1 MAHLGKTIAQLAKL
15 RSMHIPDVA
24 PGRQDWLTDLTDF
37 GSNPGALRAR
47 IYVPEHLARDPALVV
62 VLHGCTQDAV
72 GYDHG
77 SGWSHVADDHGFA
90 LLFPEQTR
98 ANNPNL
104 CFNWFSSADARR
116 DGGEA
121 SSIRHMVAAM
131 TAQHEIDP
139 SRVFVTGLSAGGA
152 MASIMLAAYPEVFA
166 GGAIIAGLPFGA
178 AHSIPDAFARM
189 RGAGYPA
196 DACLATLVR
205 NASAHDGPWPI
216 VSVWEGSADKTV
228 DPSNAGRIVAQWRGI
243 HGVADQPATRDV
255 VDGYARDCWT
265 DPTGRRVIESYTI
278 TGMGHGTPLKTDGPD
293 ACGVSGP
300 YMLDVG
306 ISSTRHIA
314 RSWGL
319 LQAEQPMHRQEHR
332 MEAAPEPARAK
343 AGVGAIIEDALRS
356 AGLMR

>member
-15 RSMHIPDVA
+15 RSMHLSNIA
-24 PGRQDWLTDLTDF
+24 PGGHDRLTDLTDF

-47 IYVPEHLARDPALVV
+47 IYVPERLAREPALVV
-62 VLHGCTQDAV
+62 VLHGCTQDAAS
-72 GYDHG
+72 YDRG
-77 SGWSHVADDHGFA
+77 SGWSQLADDHGFA
-90 LLFPEQTR
+90 LLFPEQQR

-104 CFNWFSSADARR
+104 CFNWFSSTDARR

-121 SSIRHMVAAM
+121 SSIRHMVATV
-131 TAQHEIDP
+131 TAQHDIDP

-189 RGAGYPA
+189 RGTGYPA
-196 DACLATLVR
+196 AAQLATLVR
-205 NASAHDGPWPI
+205 DASAHDGPWPT
-216 VSVWEGSADKTV
+216 VSVWHGSADKTV
-228 DPSNAGRIVAQWRGI
+228 DPSNAKRIIAQWRGI
-243 HGVADQPATRDV
+243 HGVADEPATRDV
-255 VDGYARDCWT
+255 IDGCAREFWT

-278 TGMGHGTPLKTDGPD
+278 SGMGHGTPLKTDGPD

-306 ISSTRHIA
+306 ISSTRHMA
-314 RSWGL
+314 RAWGV
-319 LQAEQPMHRQEHR
+319 LQAEQPMHQQEHSAK
-332 MEAAPEPARAK
+332 AAPEPARAK
-343 AGVGAIIEDALRS
+343 AGVGAIIEDALRL